1 MWALIVELLLGS
13 LFLACVVNQFR
24 STAWERWAVRIDRLN
39 LLPHW
44 GFFAPEPGHTGN
56 HLVYRDLGPQGWS
69 SWTEIA
75 LPGQS
80 AARWI
85 WNPGRF
91 ERKALLDLVNGFTKA
106 RPLYTQIDGIQ
117 LSECYLA
124 MLTWVMAQEVGNS
137 VSSARQFAVIMS
149 TGHGAARTFRVALV
163 SNRHVIDRA

>member
-1 MWALIVELLLGS
+1 M
-13 LFLACVVNQFR
+13 
-24 STAWERWAVRIDRLN
+24 
-39 LLPHW
+39 
-44 GFFAPEPGHTGN
+44 
-56 HLVYRDLGPQGWS
+56 YRDLGPQGWS